1 MKTRGLQRR
10 EEKEIIRQQKAESK
24 KAAAFESTLLDI
36 LPTLDQSIGYDS
48 GGFYTEIWAE
58 NMWAPITNPNTLKEV
73 FEITARAHSSVK
85 TVEERNALLWL
96 ARFQSDEKAAD
107 FLRYLS
113 PEGFKALTPS

>member
-1 MKTRGLQRR
+1 MKTKGLQRR

-58 NMWAPITNPNTLKEV
+58 KNRKVCDRLKYFEDQIQRLTN
-73 FEITARAHSSVK
+73 SVPQID
-85 TVEERNALLWL
+85 VG
-96 ARFQSDEKAAD
+96 RFCSYK
-107 FLRYLS
+107 
-113 PEGFKALTPS
+113 